1 MRASPDDDVVLRVR
15 NLSVNYETAA
25 EPVRA
30 VRNVDLDLRRGQ
42 IYGIAGESGCGKSTL
57 LYALSRL
64 LKPPARVMAGEVTF
78 SANGE
83 EVNVLAIDDEDLR
96 RFRWARLSIVFQ
108 SALNALNPVLT
119 IHSQLRDVLL
129 QHKPELGRA
138 GAKDRSLELL
148 KVVGVPGDRLDSY
161 PHQLSGGMRQR
172 VMIALALALDPDVIL
187 MDEPTTALDVV
198 TQRQILDEIL
208 RLRQERG
215 FAVIFITHDISLL
228 LEIADVI
235 SVMYAGRI
243 VETGLPAELLNDPK
257 HPYTKGLLESF
268 PPLEGPKIQLT
279 GIGGTPPDL
288 RLDLP
293 GCSFQPRCPRAMPE
307 CGTRQPELL
316 PIFDLSHLEEKDR
329 EVACFLYEPAE
340 ANREGRPVT

>member
-1 MRASPDDDVVLRVR
+1 MNTAPDDIVLTVR
-15 NLSVNYETAA
+15 NLSVNYETAGD
-25 EPVRA
+25 PVRA
-30 VRNVDLDLRRGQ
+30 VRNVDLELRRGQ

-64 LKPPARVMAGEVTF
+64 LKAPARIVGGEVTF
-78 SANGE
+78 SAAGQD
-83 EVNVLAIDDEDLR
+83 VDVLALDDEDLR
-96 RFRWARLSIVFQ
+96 RFRWARLSLVFQ

-129 QHKPELGRA
+129 QHKPELGRD
-138 GAKDRSLELL
+138 GARTRALELL
-148 KVVGVPGDRLDSY
+148 KVVGVPGDRLESY

-208 RLRQERG
+208 RLRQDRG

-243 VETGLPAELLNDPK
+243 VETGLPENLLADPK
-257 HPYTKGLLESF
+257 HPYTRGLLESF
-268 PPLEGPKIQLT
+268 PPLDGPKTRLT

-288 RLDLP
+288 KLNVP
-293 GCSFQPRCPRAMPE
+293 GCSFHPRCPMAMPE
-307 CGTRQPELL
+307 CTTSRPELL
-316 PIFDLSHLEEKDR
+316 PVFDRGHADESEG
-329 EVACFLYEPAE
+329 EVACFLYQPAVVDTKDE
-340 ANREGRPVT
+340 VFS

>member
-1 MRASPDDDVVLRVR
+1 MTTATDDIVLSVR
-15 NLSVNYETAA
+15 NLSVNYETAGD
-25 EPVRA
+25 PVRA
-30 VRNVDLDLRRGQ
+30 VRNVDLQLRRGQ

-64 LKPPARVMAGEVTF
+64 LKPPARVIEGEITF
-78 SANGE
+78 SDGSQDID
-83 EVNVLAIDDEDLR
+83 VLALDDESLR
-96 RFRWARLSIVFQ
+96 RFRWARLSLVFQ

-129 QHKPELGRA
+129 QHQPQLGKA
-138 GAKDRSLELL
+138 GAKNRALELL
-148 KVVGVPGDRLDSY
+148 RVVGVPGDRLDSY

-208 RLRQERG
+208 RLRQDRG

-243 VETGLPAELLNDPK
+243 VETAVPADLLEDPK
-257 HPYTKGLLESF
+257 HPYTRGLLESF
-268 PPLEGPKIQLT
+268 PPLDGPKTRLT

-288 RLDLP
+288 KLNVP
-293 GCSFQPRCPRAMPE
+293 GCSFHPRCPFAMAE
-307 CGTRQPELL
+307 CTTDRPKLL
-316 PIFDLSHLEEKDR
+316 PVFDRSHPGADDR
-329 EVACFLYEPAE
+329 EVACFLHQPVVT
-340 ANREGRPVT
+340 REEEVA